1 MKELVLRDLNAPV
14 DQEEM
19 ERLVERYIYVRKGV
33 KVKISLA
40 NRLEDVFLL
49 QRNLQLLDR
58 AFNVAREW
66 FKRNLDKISDRVS
79 RDVG

>member
-66 FKRNLDKISDRVS
+66 FKRNLDKI
-79 RDVG
+79 